1 MQSLVISIVVPYFT
15 CALEFYEKSNHSFES
30 PWLRKKR
37 GKKVH
42 LFYLGKP
49 IYLIFKTLY

>member
-30 PWLRKKR
+30 PWLRKKWE
-37 GKKVH
+37 KKMY
-42 LFYLGKP
+42 LFYLEKS